1 MTAQEG
7 RIVVGVDGSESS
19 KAALRWAIHQAR
31 LTGGSVDAVTAW
43 RYPATYGLAPTGDEG
58 TDFEGDARTALTV
71 ALNEVSGLDPDVPVH
86 PLVIEGRAGEVLL
99 RAAKGADLLV
109 VGNRGHGEFASAL
122 LGSVS
127 LSCAFH
133 AQCPVLIL
141 RDGHEQPPAPA

>member
-1 MTAQEG
+1 MVTAQEK

-43 RYPATYGLAPTGDEG
+43 RYPTTYGLAPAGDQG
-58 TDFEGDARTALTV
+58 ADFEGDARKALTV
-71 ALNEVSGLDPDVPVH
+71 ALNEVSGFDPDVSVR

-109 VGNRGHGEFASAL
+109 VGSRGYGEFASAL

-127 LSCAFH
+127 HFCASH

-141 RDGHEQPPAPA
+141 RDGHEQPAPA